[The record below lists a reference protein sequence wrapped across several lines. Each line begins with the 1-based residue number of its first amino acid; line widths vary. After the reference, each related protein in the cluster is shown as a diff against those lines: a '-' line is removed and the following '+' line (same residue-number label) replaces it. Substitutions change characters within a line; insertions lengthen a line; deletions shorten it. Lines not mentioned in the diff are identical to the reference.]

1 MPATKSRTKK
11 PLLGAIQPRLHTPWI
26 KGPTRGGEIKEL
38 AEKIGQPLLPWQELI
53 LNDMCAVD
61 ADGMFIKKSSLFC
74 CARQSGKS
82 HMLRMRVLAGLFCFG
97 EKDILIMSSQRKMAI
112 RSLEIIANI
121 IDRNEFLRVQVL
133 GGDIQKAWRK
143 TNGNERIIL
152 ESGAQVEVVAA
163 NSDSSRGLTAD
174 VLWIDELREVNE
186 AAMDA
191 SKSTTLTRPNSQR
204 FYTSNAG
211 TIESEVLNH
220 MRERSLAKPPRSLGF
235 YEYSAPEHCDI
246 WDRKAWAMANPSLGI
261 LISEEAIE
269 ETIAT
274 STVVAARTESLCQ
287 WVNTGLTSP
296 WTPGSWEDLADA
308 DMQMYPG
315 LPTMFAFDVDPHTRR
330 SASLVAGSLLPDGRI
345 GLQLLKTWTSLVA
358 VDELQ
363 IAVDIKEK
371 ADKWHPRLVLHDSYT
386 TAAIADR
393 LKNSGLAI
401 EACVG
406 AQFYTACSTFKD
418 SIDNKRI
425 VHSPDPTQA
434 ELTAQ
439 MLNVASSSRDNGWRI
454 VRKKS
459 IGGSVAAPIAMA
471 MLVSQLTRPV
481 SEAKVYS

>member
-1 MPATKSRTKK
+1 
-11 PLLGAIQPRLHTPWI
+11 
-26 KGPTRGGEIKEL
+26 
-38 AEKIGQPLLPWQELI
+38 
-53 LNDMCAVD
+53 
-61 ADGMFIKKSSLFC
+61 
-74 CARQSGKS
+74 
-82 HMLRMRVLAGLFCFG
+82 
-97 EKDILIMSSQRKMAI
+97 MAI

-133 GGDIQKAWRK
+133 GGDIDKAWRR

-211 TIESEVLNH
+211 TVESEVLLH
-220 MRERSLAKPPRSLGF
+220 MRERSMNKPPRSLGF
-235 YEYSAPEHCDI
+235 YEFSAPENCDI
-246 WDRKAWAMANPSLGI
+246 WDRNAWALANPSLGI
-261 LISEEAIE
+261 LISEEAVE

-274 STVVAARTESLCQ
+274 STIIAARTETLCQ
-287 WVNTGLTSP
+287 YVNTGLTSP
-296 WTPGSWEDLADA
+296 WTPGSWEDLADKELVMA
-308 DMQMYPG
+308 PG
-315 LPTMFAFDVDPHTRR
+315 MLTMFAFDVDPHTRR
-330 SASLVAGSLLPDGRI
+330 SASLIAGSILPDGRI
-345 GLQLLKTWTSLVA
+345 GLQLLKTWESQIA

-363 IAVDIKEK
+363 IAVDIKAK
-371 ADKWHPRLVLHDSYT
+371 ADEWQPRLILHDSYT

-393 LKNSGLAI
+393 LRNSGLMVDP
-401 EACVG
+401 CVG

-418 SIDNKRI
+418 AIDNKRV
-425 VHSPDPTQA
+425 VHGGQ
-434 ELTAQ
+434 ELLDQQ
-439 MLNVASSSRDNGWRI
+439 MNNAASSSRDNGWRV

-459 IGGSVAAPIAMA
+459 AGSVAGVIGMA
-471 MLVSQLTRPV
+471 MTVMHLSKPV